1 MTAQARRPL
10 LALAAALVMPG
21 LGHLYVGE
29 IVRGLACLVSGALVV
44 PVAAEVA
51 FWVPGSA
58 LCFVIFFGVAAT
70 LGLYIGSAIDAVRI
84 AKQRPPGALRPY
96 QRALVYG
103 LYVAGGYL
111 LVLRPAATFTRT
123 ERLEAFKIPSA
134 SMSPTLLPGDRL
146 FADKTVGHPGGTR
159 LWRGALALFIY
170 PNERTSTFIKRV
182 IGLPGDQVEITG
194 HRVVVNGREL
204 TSSGDGGA
212 NCQPRDVLGGHCV
225 RERADRGDY
234 SVLWSSDSAPSK
246 GEGTRRWTVPD
257 GQVFVLGDNRDSAID
272 SRRFG
277 TVALSDVVG
286 VARQVWFSSA
296 SGVGI
301 RWDRIGTVLR

>member
-1 MTAQARRPL
+1 MKSRRPL

-29 IVRGLACLVSGALVV
+29 ISRGLACLLCAALAGPVSALVAFRV
-44 PVAAEVA
+44 PA
-51 FWVPGSA
+51 PA
-58 LCFVIFFGVAAT
+58 LCFVIFLGAAT
-70 LGLYIGSAIDAVRI
+70 ALGLYVWSAIDAVRI
-84 AKQRPPGALRPY
+84 AKQAQPGAPRPY
-96 QRALVYG
+96 QRPLVYC
-103 LYVAGGYL
+103 LYVAGCYL
-111 LVLRPAATFTRT
+111 LVLRPAVAFTRT

-170 PNERTSTFIKRV
+170 PNERTSIFIKRV
-182 IGLPGDQVEITG
+182 IGLPGDHVEISG

-204 TSSGDGGA
+204 TSPGDGSA
-212 NCQPRDVLGGHCV
+212 NCQPRDVLQGHCV
-225 RERADRGDY
+225 RERADRGEY
-234 SVLWSSDSAPSK
+234 SVLWSSETAASK
-246 GEGTRRWTVPD
+246 AESTTEWTVPD
-257 GQVFVLGDNRDSAID
+257 GQVFVLGDNRDSALD

-277 TVALSDVVG
+277 TVPLSDIIG

-301 RWDRIGTVLR
+301 RWDRIGKVVQ